1 MNFAS
6 IVFVVF
12 IKDVKAVDKSQ
23 KRIFFFLR
31 AASETSRD
39 KLIAHFFSAEQ
50 KRTYKA
56 SWSSQ
61 LFEKYTPKLQS

>member
-23 KRIFFFLR
+23 KKKNFLK

-50 KRTYKA
+50 KRAYKV

>member
-6 IVFVVF
+6 VVFVVF

-23 KRIFFFLR
+23 KRIFFSK
-31 AASETSRD
+31 AASETSQD

-50 KRTYKA
+50 KRTYKV